1 MKIPARMGLNERD
14 AQLVQ
19 VSIILNE
26 SYAAS
31 GYYLHPA
38 SAVASTN
45 ISSGSAVVLGGA
57 TSVTGNSSSSSASSS
72 SSSANETARSSGD
85 VDRWSDRFRL
95 VESYSQRRLF
105 DEGSLAR
112 RDFPPEL
119 GEMVDR
125 TAKRRRH
132 MIEMKQK
139 LGRGTGATGA
149 SAASGVKAEPAS
161 LEERMRA
168 LERNE
173 ERGLGDDVRALLLE
187 YRRCFLL
194 LRIACPL
201 SPSHDG
207 CSIFL
212 LFSCLPP
219 SIPSG

>member
-1 MKIPARMGLNERD
+1 MIHDHVSTRLTQDMKIPARMGLNERD

-45 ISSGSAVVLGGA
+45 IAAGSAVVLGGA
-57 TSVTGNSSSSSASSS
+57 TSVTGNSSSSS
-72 SSSANETARSSGD
+72 SSAAAETARSSGD

-139 LGRGTGATGA
+139 LGRGTGASGA
-149 SAASGVKAEPAS
+149 SAAAGVKAEPAT

-173 ERGLGDDVRALLLE
+173 ERGLGDDVRAPREEICIWRSVLACLLGVS
-187 YRRCFLL
+187 RV
-194 LRIACPL
+194 
-201 SPSHDG
+201 
-207 CSIFL
+207 
-212 LFSCLPP
+212 LPVT
-219 SIPSG
+219 